1 MIIPGTSCEFSLR
14 SACHMK
20 TSNRSVL
27 RRSSANMPRE
37 WSGLP
42 VAVLCAFGVIFAD
55 AACWFNSEL
64 HDEGVEVSTTEPCLN
79 CTCSRG
85 TLLCYLRVCPQLP
98 NPPPAGCIL
107 LHRYHTCCPELIC
120 TDSFEGSN
128 GLEAR
133 SEPNEEF
140 DLGDPKALV
149 GNACVVNGSVYGPG
163 SAMDSSTFCEYCYCL
178 RGKQIC
184 VKPKCLLPVDGCV
197 PMYEETNCC
206 PVHYNCTYDTP
217 STSTTTV
224 QTTQLE
230 LNQGGCMVDGVYYK
244 EGGKVLGIGYSV
256 CDNCYCL
263 RGILRCEPLSCAP
276 PLFGCTPVIRPGEC
290 CAASYNCSG
299 TIEIQPEPNYGHYPI
314 ISKDYAKFRKE
325 VHDKNSVTV
334 PTIKNQ
340 RTHGS
345 TRHFTGP
352 AFSSSTVKPFFYNSI
367 TTQGS
372 KILPKV
378 DQNSLDDRLNRRV
391 ETIETTEMTS
401 TVDTTTMTE
410 VFSTETTETTESEST
425 TEFTTTE
432 SFPIT
437 LKTVL
442 NSTDCTNLNEKSDSF
457 ELVETTTLPTTTSVD
472 LEKQETVIFT
482 TKIHTQNTTPAL
494 DLALIY
500 NITKSKDPD
509 YEYDYSEPSLPP
521 SLPNLRI
528 IPFVAADALDL
539 ENEKH
544 NVIHPQER
552 VTDISHTYNLFSP
565 PVETEGGFIPK
576 QPPILDNLYDEIVT
590 TTTTISPQLREITC
604 ILDEQEINHGESIV
618 SETTCNTC
626 GCFYGNI
633 VCQKT
638 ICPIPKIDCQKFLLQ
653 DPTTCCPL
661 FACDNELPT
670 VVLDRMDSPETV
682 TPDPFRDV
690 IRTEPAPNLQSLIVD
705 VLKRKTTTEK
715 PFSLD
720 KVLQLLFSTEEEVTT
735 TTSTTTTSTTTQ
747 RLSTTEFDSNT
758 VDSSTSNVGILK
770 LAGCNIYGRMYRVGR
785 IISELSNP
793 CLECRCTETG
803 VQCRPLKC

>member
-1 MIIPGTSCEFSLR
+1 MMGVTGPLVSIVKSTKRGETTSRTSFLNFPELECSLFVCFFLLAIIR
-14 SACHMK
+14 AQACHMK
-20 TSNRSVL
+20 TSNRSSVL

-37 WSGLP
+37 WSSGLLL
-42 VAVLCAFGVIFAD
+42 LCFALGVIFEAD
-55 AACWFNSEL
+55 AACWYNGQL
-64 HDEGVEVSTTEPCLN
+64 HDEGVHVPTTEPCLN

-85 TLLCYLRVCPQLP
+85 SLLCYLR
-98 NPPPAGCIL
+98 I
-107 LHRYHTCCPELIC
+107 
-120 TDSFEGSN
+120 
-128 GLEAR
+128 
-133 SEPNEEF
+133 
-140 DLGDPKALV
+140 
-149 GNACVVNGSVYGPG
+149 PG
-163 SAMDSSTFCEYCYCL
+163 
-178 RGKQIC
+178 
-184 VKPKCLLPVDGCV
+184 GCV
-197 PMYEETNCC
+197 
-206 PVHYNCTYDTP
+206 
-217 STSTTTV
+217 
-224 QTTQLE
+224 
-230 LNQGGCMVDGVYYK
+230 VDGVYYK

-276 PLFGCTPVIRPGEC
+276 PLFSCTPVIRPGEC

-299 TIEIQPEPNYGHYPI
+299 TIEIQPEPNYGHFPI
-314 ISKDYAKFRKE
+314 ISKEYAKFRKE

-352 AFSSSTVKPFFYNSI
+352 VFSPSTVKPFFHNSI

-378 DQNSLDDRLNRRV
+378 DQNSVDDRLIRRV
-391 ETIETTEMTS
+391 ETVETTEMTS
-401 TVDTTTMTE
+401 TVDTTTTTE
-410 VFSTETTETTESEST
+410 DFSTETTETTESEAT

-432 SFPIT
+432 TYPIT

-442 NSTDCTNLNEKSDSF
+442 NSTDCSNLNEKSDSF
-457 ELVETTTLPTTTSVD
+457 ELAETTTIVPTTVD

-482 TKIHTQNTTPAL
+482 KVYTQNTTPAL
-494 DLALIY
+494 DLDLIY

-544 NVIHPQER
+544 NIIHPQER
-552 VTDISHTYNLFSP
+552 VTDVSHTYNLFSP

-576 QPPILDNLYDEIVT
+576 QPPILDNLYDELPTT
-590 TTTTISPQLREITC
+590 TTTTITPQLREITC
-604 ILDEQEINHGESIV
+604 ILDEQEINHGESLV

-638 ICPIPKIDCQKFLLQ
+638 ICPIPKIDCQKFLHQ
-653 DPTTCCPL
+653 DPTLCCPVY
-661 FACDNELPT
+661 ACDKETP
-670 VVLDRMDSPETV
+670 SPETA

-705 VLKRKTTTEK
+705 ILNRKTTTTTSEK
-715 PFSLD
+715 PLSLD
-720 KVLQLLFSTEEEVTT
+720 KVLQLLFSTGEEITT
-735 TTSTTTTSTTTQ
+735 TTTQ
-747 RLSTTEFDSNT
+747 QSPTTEFDSNN
-758 VDSSTSNVGILK
+758 VDSSVGILK